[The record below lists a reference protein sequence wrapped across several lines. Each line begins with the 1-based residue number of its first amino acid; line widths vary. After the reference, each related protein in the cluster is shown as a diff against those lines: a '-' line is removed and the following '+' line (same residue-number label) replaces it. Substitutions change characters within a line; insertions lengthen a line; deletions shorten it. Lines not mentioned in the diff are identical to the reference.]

1 MELKTFVSE
10 TISQIVEGV
19 VEAQER
25 TKNPGAIINPPLI
38 HSSHGAVV
46 NYAKGINNAPQ
57 NMDFDVTVSVESSS
71 STGGKGKIQI
81 AMFGAE
87 GGKTSDNKDAS
98 VSRIK
103 FSVPVCWPVAPVPE
117 IPLEKAVVSFGG

>member
-25 TKNPGAIINPPLI
+25 TKNTGAIIN
-38 HSSHGAVV
+38 SSHGAVV